1 MRVFSFLKI
10 WGFRNVF
17 FKICTLEGYFNSM
30 KQELLET
37 FNTYF
42 EQPLI
47 DEIDEVGKLVE
58 VPAGEIIMDIGNY
71 IRSIPLLIS
80 GAIKVLREDDEGD
93 ELLLYYLE
101 QGETCSVT
109 MACCMGHTKS
119 EIRAIAETDAVI
131 VMVPV
136 QKMEEWM
143 GKYKGWRNYVF
154 ESYHNRLNELLQTVD
169 SIAFKNLDERLVEYL
184 KKKVEVTNDNKIQNT
199 HQEIA
204 YDLHTSRVVI
214 SRLLKKLEKMKKVV
228 LHRSYI
234 QVLDL

>member
-1 MRVFSFLKI
+1 M
-10 WGFRNVF
+10 
-17 FKICTLEGYFNSM
+17 E
-30 KQELLET
+30 
-37 FNTYF
+37 
-42 EQPLI
+42 
-47 DEIDEVGKLVE
+47 EILEVGKLVE
-58 VPAGEIIMDIGNY
+58 VPAGETIMDIGQY
-71 IRSIPLLIS
+71 IRSIPLLLS
-80 GAIKVLREDDEGD
+80 GAIKVLREDEEGD

-119 EIRAIAETDAVI
+119 EIRAIAETDTSI
-131 VMVPV
+131 VMIPV

-169 SIAFKNLDERLVEYL
+169 SIAFKNLDQRLVDYL
-184 KKKVEVTNDNKIQNT
+184 KKKVEVTNDNKIQST

-204 YDLHTSRVVI
+204 YDLHTSRVVV
-214 SRLLKKLEKMKKVV
+214 SRLLKKLEKMKKLV

-234 QVLDL
+234 QVVDL